1 MVVIDLVK
9 EVSTNPQ
16 TLLETLLEHE
26 QLSRFFNATF
36 IVERESDEG
45 EIAGGKGCRRQ
56 VTTLGQTFSEEILK
70 ADLSGITYR
79 IVGSKPLKHHLGR
92 IVFETHGDKTLISY
106 HIKGIAPNHL
116 PNFLVK
122 FFIKRDIN
130 CALKKLATYFEK
142 NKAPALTT

>member
-1 MVVIDLVK
+1 MLVIDLAK

-26 QLSRFFNATF
+26 QLSRFFNASFT
-36 IVERESDEG
+36 VERQSDEG

-56 VTTLGQTFSEEILK
+56 VTTMGQTFSEEILK

-79 IVGSKPLKHHLGR
+79 IVGSKPIKHHLGR
-92 IVFETHGDKTLISY
+92 IVFETTGDTTLISY

-116 PNFLVK
+116 PTFLVK
-122 FFIKRDIN
+122 FLIQRDIKS
-130 CALKKLATYFEK
+130 ALKKLAFHFEK
-142 NKAPALTT
+142 NKAPVLTT